1 MDVGQ
6 VLPEIALL
14 VTAVA
19 ALLLASFLP
28 QRRQHAVAWL
38 ALAGLAIAAAL
49 CSAQLGRSPALAFD
63 GSWTIDAASIWGR
76 LLIVAAA
83 ALAVLSAPHWLRED
97 RRHGE
102 FYVLLLL
109 STLGAMVLTA
119 ASDLL
124 LLTVGLLLSSITGY
138 VLAAF
143 HRDWALSVEAGM
155 KYFLL
160 GAFANALLMIGVVLL
175 FGLLGDSNYQALAQ
189 AATAPPTALAQLA
202 LALVLVGIGF
212 KLGAVPAHAWMP
224 DVAQGAPAPAAA
236 FLTVVPKIGA
246 LLALARLLPLFP
258 EEYRWRLLVA
268 AMAVATMTVGNL
280 AALWQTDL
288 RRLLGWS
295 SVAQSGYALMAICV
309 LGRTAQALPALLL
322 FLAAYAVANLA
333 AFAVVTEL
341 RGRTALDDYRG
352 LAWQRSAISAVLALA
367 LLSLL
372 GLPPLA
378 GFAGKQAL
386 FAATLDAGYAWL
398 AAVALVNTVVSLF
411 YYLRVL
417 SPLYFGQAGAPVAV
431 LGRWSGVA
439 TLLAGAGV
447 IALGLGANG
456 LLAALAR
463 AVRLP

>member
-1 MDVGQ
+1 
-6 VLPEIALL
+6 
-14 VTAVA
+14 
-19 ALLLASFLP
+19 
-28 QRRQHAVAWL
+28 
-38 ALAGLAIAAAL
+38 
-49 CSAQLGRSPALAFD
+49 
-63 GSWTIDAASIWGR
+63 
-76 LLIVAAA
+76 
-83 ALAVLSAPHWLRED
+83 
-97 RRHGE
+97 
-102 FYVLLLL
+102 
-109 STLGAMVLTA
+109 
-119 ASDLL
+119 
-124 LLTVGLLLSSITGY
+124 

-160 GAFANALLMIGVVLL
+160 GAFANALLMVGVVLL
-175 FGLLGDSNYQALAQ
+175 FGVLGDSNYQALAQ
-189 AATAPPTALAQLA
+189 TATAPPTALAQLA

-295 SVAQSGYALMAICV
+295 SVSQSGYALMAICV

-322 FLAAYAVANLA
+322 FLAAYAAANLA
-333 AFAVVTEL
+333 AFAAVTEL

-352 LAWQRSAISAVLALA
+352 LAWQRSAIAAVLTVA

-378 GFAGKQAL
+378 GFAGKLAL
-386 FAATLDAGYAWL
+386 FTATLDAGYAWL

-417 SPLYFGQAGAPVAV
+417 SPLYFGQAVAPVAV
-431 LGRWSGVA
+431 LGRWSALA
-439 TLLAGAGV
+439 TLVAGASV
-447 IALGLGANG
+447 IALGVGANG

-463 AVRLP
+463 AAQ